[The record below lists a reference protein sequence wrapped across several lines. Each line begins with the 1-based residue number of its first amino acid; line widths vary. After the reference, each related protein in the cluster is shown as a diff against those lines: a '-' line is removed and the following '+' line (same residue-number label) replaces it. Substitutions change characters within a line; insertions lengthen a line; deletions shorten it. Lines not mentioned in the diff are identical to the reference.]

1 MGNFFTSTQIY
12 NNEKLGREEFI
23 ENFCSKMAEEG
34 YIPCDDDESELSYIL
49 KFADNCNWVTI
60 TSESYG
66 QGNAESKKDT
76 GRLAK
81 MLGTVC
87 VNTVCIDSDCAIL
100 ELYDKNGKKAD
111 TFTIGRADDYFGDDI
126 PQPSEKIWK
135 SFLSKDSSWEQFT
148 QICSS
153 DEVFVEDGVSKLA
166 PIIGM
171 DSCNINFSAEDADEI
186 DTNCVFLDFKSARSF
201 ITMSKNG
208 KTVETQPK
216 KLTLNAAFKQLFGEA
231 LEPLGF
237 KAIKCRY
244 PYLVRVINNEI
255 LHIITFAKVIGSE
268 TKFIIYSGVAT
279 IYRNEINFDQS
290 ILFNTNWLSDT
301 KKYWMKNLY
310 EDPDGKSFFE
320 KQSYYSFDDNET
332 LLSALELALRH
343 LKKYVLPVLDSVN
356 SLKECIKYFWCYNSN
371 LRIYSFDEDFHN
383 EDKNNEGLLYF
394 VIDDHSDMMNEFA
407 YWSDLEKKYA
417 VKYGSNLNSLENYI
431 DTINDF
437 RIQQIQ
443 KRDKIYNNASDY
455 EKTMEEIKN
464 RMKKNNEYL
473 ASKI

>member
-1 MGNFFTSTQIY
+1 M
-12 NNEKLGREEFI
+12 
-23 ENFCSKMAEEG
+23 
-34 YIPCDDDESELSYIL
+34 
-49 KFADNCNWVTI
+49 
-60 TSESYG
+60 
-66 QGNAESKKDT
+66 
-76 GRLAK
+76 
-81 MLGTVC
+81 
-87 VNTVCIDSDCAIL
+87 
-100 ELYDKNGKKAD
+100 
-111 TFTIGRADDYFGDDI
+111 
-126 PQPSEKIWK
+126 
-135 SFLSKDSSWEQFT
+135 
-148 QICSS
+148 
-153 DEVFVEDGVSKLA
+153 
-166 PIIGM
+166 
-171 DSCNINFSAEDADEI
+171 
-186 DTNCVFLDFKSARSF
+186 
-201 ITMSKNG
+201 
-208 KTVETQPK
+208 
-216 KLTLNAAFKQLFGEA
+216 
-231 LEPLGF
+231 
-237 KAIKCRY
+237 
-244 PYLVRVINNEI
+244 INNEI
-255 LHIITFAKVIGSE
+255 LHIITFAKVRGIE
-268 TKFIIYSGVAT
+268 TKFIVYSGVAT

-290 ILFNTNWLSDT
+290 ILFNTNWLIDT

-310 EDPDGKSFFE
+310 DDPDGKSFFE

-417 VKYGSNLNSLENYI
+417 EKYGSNLNSLEYYI